1 MTIVATQSRSSAL
14 VLRQLLPVLPR
25 LLRWRPFVVSAATA
39 AGLIG
44 WKYGEVQSP
53 EGGVWVFRFV
63 ALVLVVGAVFL
74 LDDPSNN
81 VTAPSPTPLRIRSG
95 VRLVVAGL
103 SLLCSCGVA
112 YLVLVTATPLAREL
126 AGLALE
132 ATSIAAVAG
141 ASSLALARWRGIPE
155 PGQFAGLCAVGTVF
169 AAHLVGVRWPMLALP
184 GTEWNTAHYRWLVV
198 LAVAI
203 VVIVICLRDLAAT
216 SWRSRLFRGSPSLGA

>member
-1 MTIVATQSRSSAL
+1 MVAAQARPL
-14 VLRQLLPVLPR
+14 VLGQLLPVLPR
-25 LLRWRPFVVSAATA
+25 LLRWRPFVVAFATA
-39 AGLIG
+39 SGLIG

-53 EGGVWVFRFV
+53 EGGVWLFRFV
-63 ALVLVVGAVFL
+63 VLVLVVGAVFL
-74 LDDPSNN
+74 LDDASSN

-112 YLVLVTATPLAREL
+112 YLVLATATPLSREL

-155 PGQFAGLCAVGTVF
+155 PGQFAGLCALGAMF
-169 AAHLVGVRWPMLALP
+169 AAHLIGVRWPMLALP
-184 GTEWNTAHYRWLVV
+184 GADWNAAHYRWFAVLG
-198 LAVAI
+198 LAVL
-203 VVIVICLRDLAAT
+203 VIVICLRDLAAT
-216 SWRSRLFRGSPSLGA
+216 SWRSRLFRGSSSLGA